1 MTDDREPLARQA
13 RGVEVGAT
21 LAAVLMVLALLQEA
35 GVVPLV
41 FGLMRAGA
49 DGAAPALEVL
59 HRFLLQ
65 LIPMLPSFIYL
76 GGLLAARSLFG
87 RVARGELFSP
97 ANSRAI
103 AKIGSALWGGA
114 LAAMVVAPVLLS
126 IVDHD
131 QHFHLRAETGTLVLA
146 VIGGAITVLGGM
158 MARAQDENAALRSE
172 LSDFV

>member
-1 MTDDREPLARQA
+1 MADDNETLTRQA
-13 RGVEVGAT
+13 RALEIG
-21 LAAVLMVLALLQEA
+21 AVLATVLVVLALLRDA
-35 GVVPLV
+35 GVVTLA
-41 FGLMRAGA
+41 FGMAGA
-49 DGAAPALEVL
+49 GDGADVAAAVN
-59 HRFLLQ
+59 RFLLR

-103 AKIGSALWGGA
+103 ARIGSALWGGA

-126 IVDHD
+126 IVDRD

-158 MARAQDENAALRSE
+158 MARALDENAALRSE
-172 LSDFV
+172 LRDFV